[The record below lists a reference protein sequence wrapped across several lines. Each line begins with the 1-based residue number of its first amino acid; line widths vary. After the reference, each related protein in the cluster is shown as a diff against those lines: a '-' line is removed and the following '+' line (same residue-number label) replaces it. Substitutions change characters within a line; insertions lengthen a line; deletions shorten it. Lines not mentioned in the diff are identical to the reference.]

1 VKNDGTGG
9 KTSAGAGCPGKQLGA
24 CPIDYD
30 REIPF
35 CRVAWDCFFE
45 ITFPIA
51 ILDKNFDFVI
61 VNEAY
66 AALDECDPSFF
77 PGKNHFDL
85 YPSDA
90 KEIFERVVKTG
101 EPYQTY
107 AHPFIY
113 ANNPER
119 GTTYWNYRIQPL
131 VSSSGSVEYLALSL
145 NDVTLLKRT
154 QKEIQRLDKLNLIG
168 QMAASIGHEIRN
180 PLTTVRGFL
189 QLFKSKKEYKTHE
202 NYFST
207 MISELDRANSILTEF
222 LSLAR
227 NNETV
232 LKLQDLNPIIEQIY
246 PLLKAEAML
255 EEKQVVFSPGDPAQI
270 ELDEKEVRQLVIN
283 LAKNGL
289 EAMDPGGRLTIAT
302 GLSEGRVV
310 LTVQDQGSGIDPSIV
325 EMLGTPFVTTKEK
338 GTGLGFAVCYQIVE
352 NHGAEMD
359 INTGPGGTC
368 ISVSFKIPTRNAQ

>member
-1 VKNDGTGG
+1 MKTVGRDGKKNSGTE
-9 KTSAGAGCPGKQLGA
+9 CPGKQLGK
-24 CPIDYD
+24 CPKDYG

-35 CRVAWDCFFE
+35 CRVALDCFFE
-45 ITFPIA
+45 IIFPIA

-66 AALDECDPSFF
+66 AALDEREPSFF
-77 PGKNHFDL
+77 TGKNHFEL

-90 KEIFERVVKTG
+90 KEIFLRVVETG

-107 AHPFIY
+107 AQPFIY

-119 GTTYWNYRIQPL
+119 GITYWNYRIQPL
-131 VSSSGSVEYLALSL
+131 FGSSGSVEYLILSL
-145 NDVTLLKRT
+145 NDVTLLKKT

-189 QLFKSKKEYKTHE
+189 QLLKSKKEYKTFE
-202 NYFST
+202 NYFTT

-222 LSLAR
+222 LSLAK

-232 LKLQDLNPIIEQIY
+232 LKLQDLNTIIEQIY
-246 PLLKAEAML
+246 PLLEAEAML
-255 EEKQVVFSPGDPAQI
+255 EEKQVVFNPGTSVEV

-289 EAMDPGGRLTIAT
+289 EAMDRGGKLTITT
-302 GLSEGRVV
+302 GLRKDRVL
-310 LTVQDQGSGIDPSIV
+310 LTVQDEGRGIDPSII
-325 EMLGTPFVTTKEK
+325 EMVGTPFLTTKEK
-338 GTGLGFAVCYQIVE
+338 GTGLGFAVCNQIVE

-359 INTGPGGTC
+359 IKTGPTGTC
-368 ISVSFKIPTRNAQ
+368 ISVSFKIPAGSSQ